1 MCLKSSEYKAL
12 GAISVHGRPTEST
25 LLGIPHGIPSP
36 SVVIFGIPNEVV
48 EYLMCAQA
56 TRLSDRQLKAIKP
69 KDKDYVLSDGDG
81 LQLRVRRNGS
91 TLWNFN
97 YRHPVTK
104 NRINMGLGTYPEL
117 SLAQARK
124 KTVEAREL
132 LAQGIDPKAQRNEL
146 EQAKRAETEHTFE
159 NVATA
164 WFELKKDSVTPAY
177 AEDIWRS
184 LTLHIFPSMKSTPLS
199 EVSALMVIELLRP
212 LETKGSLETVKR
224 LTQRL
229 NEIMT
234 YGVNSGM
241 IFANPLSG
249 IRAVFKKPKKQ
260 NMAALRPDELPELMV
275 AIANASIK
283 KTTRCLIE
291 WQLHTMTRP
300 VEAATTCWADIDLD
314 KKTWTIPAER
324 MKKRR
329 AHVIPLTDHALALL
343 ETIKP
348 YSGHREYVFPADR
361 DPRTHCNSQ
370 TANMALKRMGF
381 EGRLVSHG
389 MRSMASTI
397 LNEHGDWDAELI
409 EVALAHVDK
418 DEVRSAYNRADYI
431 ERRRPMMNWWSDHI
445 QQAATGSLSV
455 SAFQTTRGLKVVSIR

>member
-1 MCLKSSEYKAL
+1 
-12 GAISVHGRPTEST
+12 
-25 LLGIPHGIPSP
+25 
-36 SVVIFGIPNEVV
+36 
-48 EYLMCAQA
+48 MCAQT
-56 TRLSDRQLKAIKP
+56 TRLSDRQLNAVKP
-69 KDKDYVLSDGDG
+69 KDKDYVLTDGDG
-81 LQLRVRRNGS
+81 LQLRVRVNRS
-91 TLWNFN
+91 MQWNFN

-104 NRINMGLGTYPEL
+104 NRINMALSSYPEV

-132 LAQGIDPKAQRNEL
+132 LAQDVDPKAQRNEL
-146 EQAKRAETEHTFE
+146 QEAKRAETEHTFE

-184 LTLHIFPSMKSTPLS
+184 LTLHVFPSMKSTPLS
-199 EVSALMVIELLRP
+199 EVSAPIVIKLLRP
-212 LETKGSLETVKR
+212 IEAKGSLETVKR
-224 LTQRL
+224 VSQRL

-249 IRAVFKKPKKQ
+249 IRAVFKKPKKE
-260 NMAALRPDELPELMV
+260 NMAALPPDELPELMME
-275 AIANASIK
+275 IANASIK
-283 KTTRCLIE
+283 RTTRCLIE

-300 VEAATTCWADIDLD
+300 AEAATTRWADIDFD
-314 KKTWTIPAER
+314 KRIWTIPPER

-329 AHVIPLTDHALALL
+329 PHTIPLTDQALSLL
-343 ETIKP
+343 ETLKQL
-348 YSGHREYVFPADR
+348 SGNREYVFPSDR
-361 DPRTHCNSQ
+361 NPRTHANSQ

-381 EGRLVSHG
+381 QDRLVSHG
-389 MRSMASTI
+389 LRSMASTI
-397 LNEHGDWDAELI
+397 LNEHGWDPELI

-431 ERRRPMMNWWSDHI
+431 ERRRPMMAWWSEHI
-445 QQAATGSLSV
+445 QNAATGSLSA
-455 SAFQTTRGLKVVSIR
+455 SAINQTRDRNVVPIR

>member
-1 MCLKSSEYKAL
+1 
-12 GAISVHGRPTEST
+12 
-25 LLGIPHGIPSP
+25 
-36 SVVIFGIPNEVV
+36 
-48 EYLMCAQA
+48 MCAKT

-69 KDKDYVLSDGDG
+69 KDKDYVLTDGDG
-81 LQLRVRRNGS
+81 LQLRVRVNRS
-91 TLWNFN
+91 MQWNFN

-104 NRINMGLGTYPEL
+104 NRINMALGSYPEV

-146 EQAKRAETEHTFE
+146 QEAKRAETEHTFE

-184 LTLHIFPSMKSTPLS
+184 LTLHVFPSMKATPLS
-199 EVSALMVIELLRP
+199 KVNAPMVIKLLRP
-212 LETKGSLETVKR
+212 IEAKGSLETVKR
-224 LTQRL
+224 VSQRL

-249 IRAVFKKPKKQ
+249 IRAVFKKPKKE
-260 NMAALRPDELPELMV
+260 NMAALPPDELPELMME
-275 AIANASIK
+275 IANASIK
-283 KTTRCLIE
+283 RTTRCLIE

-300 VEAATTCWADIDLD
+300 AEAATTRWADIDFD
-314 KKTWTIPAER
+314 KRIWTIPPER

-329 AHVIPLTDHALALL
+329 PHTIPLTEHALSLL
-343 ETIKP
+343 ETLKP
-348 YSGHREYVFPADR
+348 HSSHREYVFPSDR
-361 DPRTHCNSQ
+361 NPRTHANSQ

-381 EGRLVSHG
+381 QDRLVSHG

-397 LNEHGDWDAELI
+397 LNEHGWDPELI

-431 ERRRPMMNWWSDHI
+431 ERRRPMMAWWSEHI
-445 QQAATGSLSV
+445 QKAATGSLSA
-455 SAFQTTRGLKVVSIR
+455 SAINQTRDRKVVPIR

>member
-1 MCLKSSEYKAL
+1 
-12 GAISVHGRPTEST
+12 
-25 LLGIPHGIPSP
+25 
-36 SVVIFGIPNEVV
+36 
-48 EYLMCAQA
+48 MCAQA

-81 LQLRVRRNGS
+81 LQLRVRINGS

-132 LAQGIDPKAQRNEL
+132 LAQAIDPKEQRNAL
-146 EQAKRAETEHTFE
+146 TQTKKAATEHTFE
-159 NVATA
+159 NVAAT
-164 WFELKKDSVTPAY
+164 WFELKQDVVTPAY

-184 LTLHIFPSMKSTPLS
+184 LILHVFPKLGTTPLS
-199 EVSALMVIELLRP
+199 QITAPMVIELLRP
-212 LETKGSLETVKR
+212 LEAKGSLETVKR

-229 NEIMT
+229 NEIMI
-234 YGVNSGM
+234 YGVNSGV

-249 IRAVFKKPKKQ
+249 IRGVFKKPKKQ
-260 NMAALRPDELPELMV
+260 NMAALRPEELPELMI

-283 KTTRCLIE
+283 RTTRCLIE

-300 VEAATTCWADIDLD
+300 AEAATTCWADIDLER
-314 KKTWTIPAER
+314 KIWTIPAER

-329 AHVIPLTDHALALL
+329 PHAIPLTEHALALL

-348 YSGHREYVFPADR
+348 YSGHREFVFPADR

-397 LNEHGDWDAELI
+397 LNEQGWDPELI

-431 ERRRPMMNWWSDHI
+431 ERRRPMMAWWSDHI
-445 QQAATGSLSV
+445 QEAATGNLSV
-455 SAFQTTRGLKVVSIR
+455 SAIREKRDSKVVSIR

>member
-1 MCLKSSEYKAL
+1 
-12 GAISVHGRPTEST
+12 
-25 LLGIPHGIPSP
+25 
-36 SVVIFGIPNEVV
+36 
-48 EYLMCAQA
+48 MCAQT
-56 TRLSDRQLKAIKP
+56 TRLSDRQLKAVKP
-69 KDKDYVLSDGDG
+69 KDKDYVLTDGDG
-81 LQLRVRRNGS
+81 LQLRVRVNRS
-91 TLWNFN
+91 MQWNFN

-104 NRINMGLGTYPEL
+104 NRINMALGSYPEV

-146 EQAKRAETEHTFE
+146 QEAKRAETEHTFE

-184 LTLHIFPSMKSTPLS
+184 LTLHVFPSMKSTPLS
-199 EVSALMVIELLRP
+199 EVNAPMVIKLLRP
-212 LETKGSLETVKR
+212 IEAKGSLETVKR
-224 LTQRL
+224 VSQRL

-249 IRAVFKKPKKQ
+249 IRAVFKKPKKE
-260 NMAALRPDELPELMV
+260 NMAALPPDELPELMME
-275 AIANASIK
+275 IANASIK
-283 KTTRCLIE
+283 RTTRCLIE

-300 VEAATTCWADIDLD
+300 AEAATTRWADIDFD
-314 KKTWTIPAER
+314 KRIWTIPPER

-329 AHVIPLTDHALALL
+329 PHTIPLTDQALSLL
-343 ETIKP
+343 ETLKQL
-348 YSGHREYVFPADR
+348 SGNREYVFPSDR
-361 DPRTHCNSQ
+361 TLRTHANSQ

-381 EGRLVSHG
+381 QDRLVSHG
-389 MRSMASTI
+389 LRSMASTI
-397 LNEHGDWDAELI
+397 LNEHGWDPELI

-431 ERRRPMMNWWSDHI
+431 ERRRPMMAWWSEHI
-445 QQAATGSLSV
+445 QKAATGSLSA
-455 SAFQTTRGLKVVSIR
+455 SAINQTRDRKVVPIR

>member
-1 MCLKSSEYKAL
+1 M
-12 GAISVHGRPTEST
+12 GAR
-25 LLGIPHGIPSP
+25 
-36 SVVIFGIPNEVV
+36 
-48 EYLMCAQA
+48 A
-56 TRLSDRQLKAIKP
+56 TRLSDLKIKAAKP
-69 KDKDYVLSDGDG
+69 KDKDYTLTDGDG
-81 LQLRVRRNGS
+81 LQLRVRTNGS
-91 TLWNFN
+91 RLWNFN
-97 YRHPVTK
+97 YIHPVTK
-104 NRINMGLGTYPEL
+104 KRINMGLGTFPEL
-117 SLAQARK
+117 SLAHARK
-124 KTVEAREL
+124 RTVEAREL
-132 LAQGIDPKAQRNEL
+132 VAQGQDPKEQRDADR
-146 EQAKRAETEHTFE
+146 QAKKAATEHTFQ

-164 WFELKKDSVTPAY
+164 WFELKKDSVTTAY

-184 LTLHIFPSMKSTPLS
+184 LTLHIFPDLQATPIS
-199 EVSALMVIELLRP
+199 EISAPQVIKLLRP

-234 YGVNSGM
+234 YGVNYGL
-241 IFANPLSG
+241 IHANPLSG
-249 IRAVFKKPKKQ
+249 IRSVFKKPKKK
-260 NMAALRPDELPELMV
+260 NMAALPPDELNDLMV

-283 KTTRCLIE
+283 RTTRCLIE

-300 VEAATTCWADIDLD
+300 AEAATTRWADIDFS
-314 KKTWTIPAER
+314 KKIWTIPAER

-329 AHVIPLTDHALALL
+329 SHIIPLTEHALALL
-343 ETIKP
+343 EAIKP

-361 DPRTHCNSQ
+361 NPRTHCNSQ

-397 LNEHGDWDAELI
+397 LNEHGWDAELV

-431 ERRRPMMNWWSDHI
+431 ERRRPMMAWWSAHI

-455 SAFQTTRGLKVVSIR
+455 SAVQSARGLNVVSVR

>member
-1 MCLKSSEYKAL
+1 
-12 GAISVHGRPTEST
+12 
-25 LLGIPHGIPSP
+25 
-36 SVVIFGIPNEVV
+36 
-48 EYLMCAQA
+48 MCAQA
-56 TRLSDRQLKAIKP
+56 IRLTELKIKSAKP
-69 KDKDYVLSDGDG
+69 ADKDYIFVDGDG
-81 LQLRVRRNGS
+81 LQLRIRINGS
-91 TLWNFN
+91 KLWNFN
-97 YRHPVTK
+97 YYHPVTK
-104 NRINMGLGTYPEL
+104 KRINMGLGTYPEL
-117 SLAQARK
+117 PMALARK

-132 LAQGIDPKAQRNEL
+132 LAAGIDPKEQRDTQ
-146 EQAKRAETEHTFE
+146 EQERRAITEHTFE
-159 NVATA
+159 SVATA

-184 LTLHIFPSMKSTPLS
+184 LNLHVFPKLGTTPIS
-199 EVSALMVIELLRP
+199 QISAPAVIELLRP

-229 NEIMT
+229 NEIVT
-234 YGVNSGM
+234 YGVNSGL

-260 NMAALRPDELPELMV
+260 NMAALHPDELPELMV

-283 KTTRCLIE
+283 RTTRCLIE
-291 WQLHTMTRP
+291 WQLNTMTRP
-300 VEAATTCWADIDLD
+300 AEAATTRWADIDFV
-314 KKTWTIPAER
+314 KKVWTIPAER

-329 AHVIPLTDHALALL
+329 PHAIPLTEHALALL

-348 YSGHREYVFPADR
+348 YSGYREYVFPADR

-397 LNEHGDWDAELI
+397 LNEQGWEPELI

-431 ERRRPMMNWWSDHI
+431 ERRRPMMIWWSEHI

-455 SAFQTTRGLKVVSIR
+455 SAIQGTRGLNVISMR

>member
-1 MCLKSSEYKAL
+1 
-12 GAISVHGRPTEST
+12 
-25 LLGIPHGIPSP
+25 
-36 SVVIFGIPNEVV
+36 
-48 EYLMCAQA
+48 MCAQT
-56 TRLSDRQLKAIKP
+56 TRLSELKIKAAKP

-81 LQLRVRRNGS
+81 LQLRVRINGS
-91 TLWNFN
+91 RLWNFN
-97 YRHPVTK
+97 YHHPATK
-104 NRINMGLGTYPEL
+104 KRINMGLGTYPEL

-132 LAQGIDPKAQRNEL
+132 LALGTDPKEQRDTLAQMR
-146 EQAKRAETEHTFE
+146 RAITEHTFE
-159 NVATA
+159 NVATT
-164 WFELKKDSVTPAY
+164 WFELKKDSVTTAY

-184 LTLHIFPSMKSTPLS
+184 LTLHVFPKLGTTPIS
-199 EVSALMVIELLRP
+199 QIGAPTVIELLRP
-212 LETKGSLETVKR
+212 LEAKGSLETVKR

-234 YGVNSGM
+234 YGVNSGL

-260 NMAALRPDELPELMV
+260 NMAALRPEELTELMV
-275 AIANASIK
+275 AVANASIK
-283 KTTRCLIE
+283 RTTRCLIE

-300 VEAATTCWADIDLD
+300 AEAATTRWSDIDFD
-314 KKTWTIPAER
+314 KKAWTIPAER

-329 AHVIPLTDHALALL
+329 AHIIPLTEQALALL

-397 LNEHGDWDAELI
+397 LNEEGWEPELI

-418 DEVRSAYNRADYI
+418 DEVRSAYNRADYV
-431 ERRRPMMNWWSDHI
+431 ERRRPMMIWWSEHI

-455 SAFQTTRGLKVVSIR
+455 SALQATRGLKVVSMR

>member
-1 MCLKSSEYKAL
+1 
-12 GAISVHGRPTEST
+12 
-25 LLGIPHGIPSP
+25 
-36 SVVIFGIPNEVV
+36 
-48 EYLMCAQA
+48 
-56 TRLSDRQLKAIKP
+56 
-69 KDKDYVLSDGDG
+69 
-81 LQLRVRRNGS
+81 
-91 TLWNFN
+91 
-97 YRHPVTK
+97 VTK
-104 NRINMGLGTYPEL
+104 KRINMGLGTFPEL
-117 SLAQARK
+117 SLAHARK
-124 KTVEAREL
+124 RTVEAREL
-132 LAQGIDPKAQRNEL
+132 VAQGLDPKEQRDADR
-146 EQAKRAETEHTFE
+146 QAKKAATEHTFQ

-164 WFELKKDSVTPAY
+164 WFELKKDSVTTAY

-184 LTLHIFPSMKSTPLS
+184 LTLHIFPDLHATPIS
-199 EVSALMVIELLRP
+199 EISAPQVIKLLRP

-234 YGVNSGM
+234 YGVNYGL
-241 IFANPLSG
+241 IHANPLSG
-249 IRAVFKKPKKQ
+249 IRSVFKKPKKK
-260 NMAALRPDELPELMV
+260 NMAALPPDELNELMV

-283 KTTRCLIE
+283 RTTRCLIE

-300 VEAATTCWADIDLD
+300 AEAATTRWADIDFS
-314 KKTWTIPAER
+314 KKIWTIPAER

-329 AHVIPLTDHALALL
+329 SHIIPLTEHALALL
-343 ETIKP
+343 EAIKP

-361 DPRTHCNSQ
+361 NPRTHCNSQ

-397 LNEHGDWDAELI
+397 LNEHGWDAELI

-431 ERRRPMMNWWSDHI
+431 ERRRPMMAWWSEHI

-455 SAFQTTRGLKVVSIR
+455 SAVQSARGLNVVSVR

>member
-1 MCLKSSEYKAL
+1 M
-12 GAISVHGRPTEST
+12 
-25 LLGIPHGIPSP
+25 
-36 SVVIFGIPNEVV
+36 
-48 EYLMCAQA
+48 
-56 TRLSDRQLKAIKP
+56 
-69 KDKDYVLSDGDG
+69 
-81 LQLRVRRNGS
+81 
-91 TLWNFN
+91 
-97 YRHPVTK
+97 
-104 NRINMGLGTYPEL
+104 
-117 SLAQARK
+117 
-124 KTVEAREL
+124 
-132 LAQGIDPKAQRNEL
+132 
-146 EQAKRAETEHTFE
+146 
-159 NVATA
+159 
-164 WFELKKDSVTPAY
+164 
-177 AEDIWRS
+177 
-184 LTLHIFPSMKSTPLS
+184 
-199 EVSALMVIELLRP
+199 
-212 LETKGSLETVKR
+212 ETKGSLETVKR

-260 NMAALRPDELPELMV
+260 NMAALRPEELPELMV

-283 KTTRCLIE
+283 RTTRCLIE

-300 VEAATTCWADIDLD
+300 AEAATTSWTDIDLD

-324 MKKRR
+324 MKRRR
-329 AHVIPLTDHALALL
+329 AHVIPLTEHALALL

-397 LNEHGDWDAELI
+397 LNEQGWDAELI

-431 ERRRPMMNWWSDHI
+431 ERRRPMMIWWSEHI
-445 QQAATGSLSV
+445 QHAATGSLSV
-455 SAFQTTRGLKVVSIR
+455 SAIKENRDKKVVAIR

>member
-1 MCLKSSEYKAL
+1 
-12 GAISVHGRPTEST
+12 
-25 LLGIPHGIPSP
+25 
-36 SVVIFGIPNEVV
+36 
-48 EYLMCAQA
+48 MCAQT
-56 TRLSDRQLKAIKP
+56 TRLSDRQLKAVKP
-69 KDKDYVLSDGDG
+69 QDKDYVLTDGDG
-81 LQLRVRRNGS
+81 LQLRVRANRS
-91 TLWNFN
+91 MQWNFN

-104 NRINMGLGTYPEL
+104 NRINMALGSYPEV

-146 EQAKRAETEHTFE
+146 LEAKRAETEHTFE

-184 LTLHIFPSMKSTPLS
+184 LTLHVFPSMKSTPLS
-199 EVSALMVIELLRP
+199 EVSAPMVIKLLRP
-212 LETKGSLETVKR
+212 IEAKGSLETVKR
-224 LTQRL
+224 VSQRL

-249 IRAVFKKPKKQ
+249 IRAVFKKPKKE
-260 NMAALRPDELPELMV
+260 NMAALPPDELPELMIE
-275 AIANASIK
+275 IANASIK
-283 KTTRCLIE
+283 RTTRCLIE

-300 VEAATTCWADIDLD
+300 SEAATTRWADIDFE
-314 KKTWTIPAER
+314 KRIWTIPAER

-329 AHVIPLTDHALALL
+329 PHIIPLTEHALSLL
-343 ETIKP
+343 ETLKSH
-348 YSGHREYVFPADR
+348 SGHREYVFPSDR
-361 DPRTHCNSQ
+361 NPRTHANSQ

-381 EGRLVSHG
+381 QDRLVSHG

-397 LNEHGDWDAELI
+397 LNEHGWDPELI

-431 ERRRPMMNWWSDHI
+431 ERRRPMMAWWSEHI
-445 QQAATGSLSV
+445 QKAATGSLSA
-455 SAFQTTRGLKVVSIR
+455 SAINKTRDHKVVPIR